1 MNKKLFLYIG
11 ISSFLVAFT
20 SCNKNELEDLNTKVG
35 DLQTSLDN
43 SNEQYYSLLDSIVS
57 LESNP
62 KTDEKS
68 LKMETIGYLFESM
81 ARQPEASADLVSA
94 TAILY
99 NDYTELLPL
108 TDKAVLQRGAAR
120 GEALGMMFS
129 AIARQPEIAEE
140 IDSTAERFL
149 GVYNPEYI
157 NDEMLSYSKTIAV
170 KYLLDAIA
178 RQPEVTPMF
187 NTLSKKYLN
196 YEFLVETAE

>member
-1 MNKKLFLYIG
+1 MNKKLFFYIG
-11 ISSFLVAFT
+11 IFSFLVAFT
-20 SCNKNELEDLNTKVG
+20 SCNKNELEDLNTKVD

-43 SNEQYYSLLDSIVS
+43 SNEQFYSLLDSIVA
-57 LESNP
+57 LDSNTQ
-62 KTDEKS
+62 TDEKA

-81 ARQPEASADLVSA
+81 SRQPEASADLVSA

-108 TDKAVLQRGAAR
+108 TDKAVLQRAAAR

-129 AIARQPEIAEE
+129 AIARQPEMAEE

-149 GVYNPEYI
+149 GVYNSEYI

-170 KYLLDAIA
+170 KYLLDGIA
-178 RQPEVTPMF
+178 RQPEITPIF

-196 YEFLVETAE
+196 YEFLVETAQ